1 MRFFVDTCA
10 GGALAAWLRRNGHD
24 VFEASTLDAD
34 PGDEQLLEL
43 AAKQGRVFVTL
54 DKYFSALIFREGR
67 PHSGLILLPDVRV
80 EERLRLVGHVLE
92 RHGQDLESGAVITV
106 RGLRL
111 RVSWSP
117 ER

>member
-1 MRFFVDTCA
+1 
-10 GGALAAWLRRNGHD
+10 
-24 VFEASTLDAD
+24 
-34 PGDEQLLEL
+34 
-43 AAKQGRVFVTL
+43 
-54 DKYFSALIFREGR
+54 
-67 PHSGLILLPDVRV
+67 LILLPDVRV